1 MNSTGKTV
9 LYIGLAVVLVAVI
22 VGVYFYTLGQK
33 DLTNASADYAM
44 TAKELYADFDTD
56 EQAANDKYLDK
67 IIEVSG
73 KVSSVEMSADTM
85 LNVMLM
91 SDSDFGGV
99 QCTFNNTKDPSALDI
114 TKGDNV
120 VIRGIC
126 SGMLMDVQLH
136 NCVLVSDDNM

>member
-9 LYIGLAVVLVAVI
+9 LYIGLAAVLVAVI
-22 VGVYFYTLGQK
+22 VGIYFYTLGQK
-33 DLTNASADYAM
+33 DLTNVNADYAL
-44 TAKELYADFDTD
+44 TARELYADFDAD
-56 EQAANDKYLDK
+56 EQAANEKYLDK
-67 IIEVSG
+67 IIEVTG
-73 KVSSVEMSADTM
+73 TVSSVEMSADTM
-85 LNVMLM
+85 LNVMLR

-99 QCTFNNTKDPSALDI
+99 QCTFNNTKDPSDLDI
-114 TKGDNV
+114 NKGDNV